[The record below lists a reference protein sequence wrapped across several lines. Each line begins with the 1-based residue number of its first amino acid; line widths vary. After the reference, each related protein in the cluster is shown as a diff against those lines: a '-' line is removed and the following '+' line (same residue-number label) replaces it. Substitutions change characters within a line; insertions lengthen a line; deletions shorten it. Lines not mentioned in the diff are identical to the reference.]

1 MNRIG
6 ESRTTDTCWRQPVA
20 PLQQAVVSAA
30 VCSQGVLTMPW
41 LPRVR
46 PWQQGHHAHVQQL
59 RVRCLWPCL
68 LHCPCPAGTCP
79 PLSLSSQW
87 GMILRKLQGV

>member
-6 ESRTTDTCWRQPVA
+6 EPRTTDTCWRQPVA
-20 PLQQAVVSAA
+20 PLQQAWCLLLSAPW
-30 VCSQGVLTMPW
+30 VLTLPW
-41 LPRVR
+41 LPRAL

-68 LHCPCPAGTCP
+68 LHCPCPAGTWAS
-79 PLSLSSQW
+79 PLSLSYQW